1 MHHFMSTPMPRTSTK
16 CHTLSAALSLLRLD
30 FLSALQLCSLSPPP
44 HPIPPFEDGAERVF
58 APSSLSSL
66 FPLPLSCSVLSGEA
80 DRPHSKGRPRRP
92 LLTRLSVTPLP
103 HPSRPPFHPTD
114 APRAPS
120 PPAHPQ
126 CTASVPLLFTLRC
139 CLSHLPDPSLR
150 TPTPSFRLRGGN
162 REAGGGA

>member
-1 MHHFMSTPMPRTSTK
+1 MSTPMPRTLTK
-16 CHTLSAALSLLRLD
+16 CHTLSAALSLLHLN
-30 FLSALQLCSLSPPP
+30 FLSALQLCSLSPPSRP
-44 HPIPPFEDGAERVF
+44 TPPFEDGAERVF

-114 APRAPS
+114 APLVPLPTNSSTMYCLCAPPFYLTLLSVPS
-120 PPAHPQ
+120 PR
-126 CTASVPLLFTLRC
+126 S
-139 CLSHLPDPSLR
+139 LSTNTHSLISAER
-150 TPTPSFRLRGGN
+150 GN